1 MTNDYMSGDPPA
13 NQDARREPGAGKS
26 NWTQRTQSQTRAA
39 GNDKDFED
47 RRNAA
52 ACFRNQNKTED
63 WHPSYVGV
71 MVTED
76 LPAGTKCWVNV
87 YVRTSRRGEKYV
99 SVVLKRQRER

>member
-1 MTNDYMSGDPPA
+1 MSDQRPNGPPA
-13 NQDARREPGAGKS
+13 NENARREPGARKS
-26 NWTQRTQSQTRAA
+26 NWTQPTESQPPAD
-39 GNDKDFED
+39 GNNKDFED

-76 LPAGTKCWVNV
+76 LPDGTKCWANV

>member
-1 MTNDYMSGDPPA
+1 MDPHNESGPPR
-13 NQDARREPGAGKS
+13 NQNARREPGAGKGFS
-26 NWTQRTQSQTRAA
+26 DPSKPQPAN
-39 GNDKDFED
+39 GCNKDFED
-47 RRNAA
+47 RRNAS

-87 YVRTSRRGEKYV
+87 YVRTSCRGEKYV

>member
-1 MTNDYMSGDPPA
+1 MIG
-13 NQDARREPGAGKS
+13 NQNARQGPGAGKS
-26 NWTQRTQSQTRAA
+26 DSTRQSQPQTPET
-39 GNDKDFED
+39 GNKDFED

-52 ACFRNQNKTED
+52 ACFRNQHKSED

-71 MVTED
+71 MVTEH

-87 YVRTSRRGEKYV
+87 HVRTSRKGEKYV